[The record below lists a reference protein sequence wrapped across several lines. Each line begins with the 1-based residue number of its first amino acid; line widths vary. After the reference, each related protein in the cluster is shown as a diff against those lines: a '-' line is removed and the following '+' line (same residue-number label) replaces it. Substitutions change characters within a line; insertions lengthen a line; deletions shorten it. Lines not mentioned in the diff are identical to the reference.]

1 MGESKDLSFW
11 NVVWQETLAWL
22 FPHGD
27 PNGNTHHAWP
37 PIPSFIVW
45 LTISSHPAKK
55 QRDFA
60 RKHKVL
66 VLIRGTLFFC
76 QKRKTKEIKRH
87 NPRYGPST
95 GSVEART
102 AVAKHVS
109 VPGGE
114 VLQASPQSHPQKLN
128 DSYIF
133 VSFGQFLL
141 DPMWSRTIPRLN

>member
-1 MGESKDLSFW
+1 M
-11 NVVWQETLAWL
+11 
-22 FPHGD
+22 
-27 PNGNTHHAWP
+27 HHAWP

-45 LTISSHPAKK
+45 LTNSSHLAKK

-66 VLIRGTLFFC
+66 VLIRGALFFAKREK
-76 QKRKTKEIKRH
+76 QKKSKDF

-114 VLQASPQSHPQKLN
+114 VLHPNQKL
-128 DSYIF
+128 
-133 VSFGQFLL
+133 
-141 DPMWSRTIPRLN
+141 MIPIYLSLSDQSDLCDHGLSLALTN

>member
-1 MGESKDLSFW
+1 M
-11 NVVWQETLAWL
+11 
-22 FPHGD
+22 
-27 PNGNTHHAWP
+27 HHAWP

-45 LTISSHPAKK
+45 LTISSHLAKK
-55 QRDFA
+55 QKDFA

-66 VLIRGTLFFC
+66 VLFRGTLFFA
-76 QKRKTKEIKRH
+76 KREKKEIKRL

-114 VLQASPQSHPQKLN
+114 VLQASPQSHRQKLH

-133 VSFGQFLL
+133 VSFGHFLS
-141 DPMWSRTIPRLN
+141 DPIWLWPIPRLN

>member
-1 MGESKDLSFW
+1 M
-11 NVVWQETLAWL
+11 
-22 FPHGD
+22 
-27 PNGNTHHAWP
+27 HHAWP

-45 LTISSHPAKK
+45 LTISSHLAKK
-55 QRDFA
+55 QKDFA

-66 VLIRGTLFFC
+66 VLIRGALFFA
-76 QKRKTKEIKRH
+76 KREKKEIKRL

-114 VLQASPQSHPQKLN
+114 VLHPNQKL
-128 DSYIF
+128 
-133 VSFGQFLL
+133 
-141 DPMWSRTIPRLN
+141 MIPIYLSLSDQSDLSDHGLSLALTN